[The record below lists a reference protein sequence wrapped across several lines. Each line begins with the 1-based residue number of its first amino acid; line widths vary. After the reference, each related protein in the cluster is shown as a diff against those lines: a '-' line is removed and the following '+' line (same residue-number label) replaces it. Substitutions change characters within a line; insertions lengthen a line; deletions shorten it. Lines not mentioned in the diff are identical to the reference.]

1 MQAAPV
7 NPPSISA
14 EAEQRLRL
22 FAALLGRWTQRIN
35 LVSRRD
41 VPNLWQRHVLDS
53 LRLAPLL
60 PAGAMGAIGQAGDAG
75 AIDLGS
81 GAGLPGLVL
90 AIATGVR
97 FDLVEADK
105 RKAAFLTEAA
115 AATAAPVRVHA
126 VRIETVSLPPAA
138 VVTARALAP
147 LPVLLGLAAPLLA
160 PGGTL
165 LFPKGAQAAG
175 EIEAA
180 RALWRFELETL
191 GPADSPILRITD
203 PQRV

>member
-7 NPPSISA
+7 NPLSISA

-41 VPNLWQRHVLDS
+41 VPHLWERHVLDS

-60 PAGAMGAIGQAGDAG
+60 PAGTASTT
-75 AIDLGS
+75 DLGS

-126 VRIETVSLPPAA
+126 VRIEVAALPPAP

-160 PGGTL
+160 PGGTM

-175 EIEAA
+175 EIDAA

-203 PQRV
+203 PRRV